1 MHAED
6 TDYHRLEA
14 AVPVDFFYVTAWV
27 DGDGHMQFRRDL
39 YGLDA
44 RVLAALE
51 AASEPVIDLPL
62 LLGAEDHPAPEDVAL
77 SGSVDAELPL

>member
-1 MHAED
+1 MS
-6 TDYHRLEA
+6 LPA
-14 AVPVDFFYVTAWV
+14 AWPSAAPRPWS
-27 DGDGHMQFRRDL
+27 RSP
-39 YGLDA
+39 A
-44 RVLAALE
+44 SLAALE